1 MSEHKEKKN
10 IKDGRKDGL
19 MKRNH
24 LDLFL
29 LLGETADYKRFNAKK
44 KQKVPPRQ
52 KKGLVPPPPPAGHL
66 ERTHV
71 QTTAKPS
78 DVMKNLPE
86 ILEYLNVDYEP
97 TDKPFQ
103 YACVFYPGAER
114 VGFMC
119 TLFEK
124 TPGNVVL
131 EVQRRGGNV
140 MKFYRKY
147 QDLIDAAAEKKL
159 VVARDPTK
167 FHVRKAVTLDDE
179 WNRTEKEWGEALKP
193 LIIRAGSWCRDV
205 SSRAVESL
213 CEISKDAKA
222 ASWLVKNGHVADA
235 KKLAGSEWEVLHRP
249 AVSWIANMARNK
261 ELCESLATPETL
273 TIMTRHLGSDCK
285 QVVREASRA
294 LKNLGVVLGPKK
306 ILSAAKISDETV
318 QKMIESPDPRTKAA
332 WRELLGN

>member
-1 MSEHKEKKN
+1 MSDLKDN
-10 IKDGRKDGL
+10 IKDDR
-19 MKRNH
+19 MPRSH
-24 LDLFL
+24 LNLRL

-78 DVMKNLPE
+78 KVMKDLKE
-86 ILEYLNVDYEP
+86 ILEDLNVDYEP

-193 LIIRAGSWCRDV
+193 LIIRAGSWCRRLV
-205 SSRAVESL
+205 QSGGVAVRDIQR
-213 CEISKDAKA
+213 CQGR
-222 ASWLVKNGHVADA
+222 V
-235 KKLAGSEWEVLHRP
+235 
-249 AVSWIANMARNK
+249 MARQ
-261 ELCESLATPETL
+261 ERP
-273 TIMTRHLGSDCK
+273 RGG
-285 QVVREASRA
+285 REEAR
-294 LKNLGVVLGPKK
+294 GV
-306 ILSAAKISDETV
+306 
-318 QKMIESPDPRTKAA
+318 
-332 WRELLGN
+332 